1 MNGNRSI
8 EFFDR
13 QFARQVRD
21 GEAALNP
28 FALNPFEQ
36 AALPHLHG
44 RLLDYGCGLGQL
56 SLAAA
61 RAGCSV
67 LALDG
72 STTAVSHLQQAA
84 ASLGLPIDA
93 RVVDLREHR
102 LAEMFDSIACI
113 GLLMFFACPAA
124 ERALAELENH
134 LRPGGTLALNVLVQG
149 TTYMDMFDPA
159 GHCLFERD
167 ALSRRYA
174 RWQVISDTLSEFA
187 APGGLNKAFATVIAR
202 KPRG

>member
-1 MNGNRSI
+1 MDGSRSI

-13 QFARQVRD
+13 QFEQQVRE
-21 GEAALNP
+21 GK

-36 AALPHLHG
+36 AAWPHLHG

-72 STTAVSHLQQAA
+72 SHTAVSHLRRVA
-84 ASLGLPIDA
+84 ASQGLAVDA
-93 RVVDLREHR
+93 RVADLRDHQ
-102 LAEMFDSIACI
+102 LAETFDSIACI
-113 GLLMFFACPAA
+113 GLLMFFDCAAA
-124 ERALAELENH
+124 ERALAELEAH

-174 RWQVISDTLSEFA
+174 TWQVISDTLSDYP
-187 APGGLNKAFATVIAR
+187 APGGLTKAFATVIAR
-202 KPRG
+202 KPR

>member
-1 MNGNRSI
+1 MSSNRSI

-13 QFARQVRD
+13 QFEHQTRE

-28 FALNPFEQ
+28 FDQ

-72 STTAVSHLQQAA
+72 SHTAVNHRRQTA
-84 ASLGLPIDA
+84 ASQGLPIDA
-93 RVVDLREHR
+93 RVADLRDHH
-102 LAEMFDSIACI
+102 LAETFDSIACI
-113 GLLMFFACPAA
+113 GLLMFFDCATA
-124 ERALAELENH
+124 ERALAELEAH
-134 LRPGGTLALNVLVQG
+134 LQPGGTLALNVLVQG

-159 GHCLFERD
+159 GHCLFARD

-174 RWQVISDTLSEFA
+174 QWQVISDTLSDYP
-187 APGGLNKAFATVIAR
+187 APGGLNKAFATMIAR
-202 KPRG
+202 KPR